1 MSKANFIKF
10 TDLTKIMQLPG
21 TTMDESS
28 KTQMSKYAK
37 FPKSYLKD
45 VNELVG
51 QMAKEITEKKK
62 KKNE

>member
-1 MSKANFIKF
+1 MKF
-10 TDLTKIMQLPG
+10 KNLTKVMQLPG
-21 TTMDESS
+21 TTIDKEAE
-28 KTQMSKYAK
+28 KQMSKYAK
-37 FPKSYLKD
+37 KPESYLKD